1 MIRAEAFNAAGGY
14 EPNYSHGEDYRLFA
28 RILSKHKGAKLD
40 QVLVTKRE
48 TSNGLTFKIS
58 SIAHMRIGLHNR
70 LYAAR
75 MLSPKMTG
83 YIQAILS
90 GLSIPLIR
98 HFGINR
104 EKLRSLFPVRNK
116 GRVHDHH

>member
-1 MIRAEAFNAAGGY
+1 M
-14 EPNYSHGEDYRLFA
+14 
-28 RILSKHKGAKLD
+28 
-40 QVLVTKRE
+40 TKRE

-58 SIAHMRIGLHNR
+58 AIAHMRIGLYNR

-75 MLSPKMTG
+75 MLSPKMTA
-83 YIQAILS
+83 YIQAILR

-116 GRVHDHH
+116 GRVHDQH